1 MDPTTTHTCTH
12 TIIIIWMALSPSS
25 GSSCVLLKKLNQ
37 FKSPDP
43 TSTPLKKALHVNGL
57 DLWLA
62 VRCAFIDKVPVLSQ
76 VYRDRNAS
84 NDPLLHLLINCLSCL
99 ISSHLIDCFYLTGHL
114 SKIKLNDLLIIL
126 IQTTSGA
133 WCSGCTDIECLKEIK
148 ILSRTTLSGTG

>member
-1 MDPTTTHTCTH
+1 MDGPFSQQ
-12 TIIIIWMALSPSS
+12 W
-25 GSSCVLLKKLNQ
+25 LKLCAFKNLNQ
-37 FKSPDP
+37 FKPPDP
-43 TSTPLKKALHVNGL
+43 TSNPHKKALHVNGL

-62 VRCAFIDKVPVLSQ
+62 VQCAFIDKVPVLSQ

-99 ISSHLIDCFYLTGHL
+99 ISSHLLPCKDIDTYLIDCFYLTGHL

-148 ILSRTTLSGTG
+148 ILSRTTYISVAYELWF

>member
-12 TIIIIWMALSPSS
+12 TIIILWMALSPSS

-62 VRCAFIDKVPVLSQ
+62 VQCAFIDKVPVLSQ

-84 NDPLLHLLINCLSCL
+84 NDPLLQLLINCLSCL

-114 SKIKLNDLLIIL
+114 SKIKLNDVNH
-126 IQTTSGA
+126 SDSDNK
-133 WCSGCTDIECLKEIK
+133 WCSGCTDIECLKDLIPYHLHK
-148 ILSRTTLSGTG
+148 CSL